1 MENAHKC
8 PADLLVQPIPYHSL
22 PRETQFSLEPRPS
35 EGVEVS
41 GLPITLSSFEHTKVL
56 SMRQHLCARNQGPQW
71 GQLHPHR
78 YLPGCAERAVVLRSG
93 RYGLDKW

>member
-41 GLPITLSSFEHTKVL
+41 GLPITLRAHLSILRSYLCDSICVHEIKVRNGVNFIHTDL
-56 SMRQHLCARNQGPQW
+56 SR
-71 GQLHPHR
+71 
-78 YLPGCAERAVVLRSG
+78 VVLNV
-93 RYGLDKW
+93 L